1 MIGDRLDR
9 QVDGEALEEDD
20 DAEDEDHGAKVHQDV
35 QVLAGG
41 EQVEQG
47 DDGAL
52 EISAPASVDGGWGEA
67 PPDDRL
73 ADVAMK
79 R

>member
-1 MIGDRLDR
+1 MIGNRLDR
-9 QVDGEALEEDD
+9 QVDAEALEEDD

-52 EISAPASVDGGWGEA
+52 EISVDGGWGEV

>member
-1 MIGDRLDR
+1 MHHYQCLCLLSLLIT
-9 QVDGEALEEDD
+9 QSLEQGLPQ
-20 DAEDEDHGAKVHQDV
+20 GADL
-35 QVLAGG
+35 VLAGG

>member
-1 MIGDRLDR
+1 MIGRR
-9 QVDGEALEEDD
+9 RD
-20 DAEDEDHGAKVHQDV
+20 DAEDEYHGAKVNQV
-35 QVLAGG
+35 GQVLAGG
-41 EQVEQG
+41 EQVEVEQG